1 MARFAERSSA
11 ATEEA
16 EPTEQRD
23 APQLEPL
30 AERWPK
36 SSEAL
41 LQEEPV
47 LLLAALPGALEGQ

>member
-1 MARFAERSSA
+1 
-11 ATEEA
+11 
-16 EPTEQRD
+16 
-23 APQLEPL
+23 LEPL